1 MAHIDLQLVK
11 RHLNV
16 EESFT
21 EDDEYIKELIEAA
34 EAVVEKDICEELSE
48 LEKENGGKLPSP
60 LRQCILLM
68 VGQFYANREPVAF
81 AQSAEIPLSYS
92 HLVSLYRNYAK

>member
-1 MAHIDLQLVK
+1 MAYVELQLAK
-11 RHLNV
+11 KHLNV

-21 EDDEYIKELIEAA
+21 EDDKYIIGLIEAS
-34 EAVVEKDICEELSE
+34 ETVVEKDVCEKLDT
-48 LEKENGGKLPSP
+48 LTQENKGKLPAP

-81 AQSAEIPLSYS
+81 AQSAEVPLSYRY
-92 HLVSLYRNYAK
+92 LVSLYRNYAK